1 MEKRYYESAFAFLD
15 LLSVTKLLETDDGV
29 FLNTLGNIYHSAI
42 KLCTAPLQKQI
53 NYQIFSDNIIFEI
66 PITSTNGME
75 EYIQLAE
82 FVSIVQDFLLRNHL
96 LVRGGITIGL
106 SYTDRDFVLGKALVD
121 SYTIESKQAIYP
133 RIVIDSKIVPTI
145 QSYIS
150 NKTPLSYC
158 CAKDND
164 GLFYID
170 YLRCPGRQYKDY
182 ISLIEDALRYNE
194 SEMNKHYGNSSIMPK
209 LLWHNNYLRESHAYY
224 LKLLEKNKSY
234 KCKKKSK
241 IIVI

>member
-1 MEKRYYESAFAFLD
+1 MEKRYYKSAFAFLD
-15 LLSVTKLLETDDGV
+15 LLSVTKLLENDDGV

-42 KLCTAPLQKQI
+42 KLCKAPLQKQI
-53 NYQIFSDNIIFEI
+53 NCQIFSDNIIFEI

-82 FVSIVQDFLLRNHL
+82 FVSIVQDFLLQNHL

-106 SYTDRDFVLGKALVD
+106 SYTDKDFVIGKALVD
-121 SYTIESKQAIYP
+121 SYTIESKKAIYP
-133 RIVIDSKIVPTI
+133 RIIIDSKIVPTI

-150 NKTPLSYC
+150 DKTPLSYC
-158 CAKDND
+158 CTKDND

-182 ISLIEDALRYNE
+182 ISLIDDALTYNQ
-194 SEMNKHYGNSSIMPK
+194 SEMDKYYGDSSIMAK
-209 LLWHNNYLRESHAYY
+209 LLWHNNYLRESYAYY
-224 LKLLEKNKSY
+224 CKLIEQKL
-234 KCKKKSK
+234 
-241 IIVI
+241 